1 MTRATTSTNPV
12 DGFAAD
18 DRHGPT
24 LSTWTEHTSTWT
36 TTSTDAVEGLA
47 TDDRR
52 GAARRTRPNERCAGQ
67 PGVPCTWHTHEAGA
81 AARLQ
86 RGQQRCPL
94 CCRAHMQA
102 LHRTTRGQGALTA
115 RYRQLLALRST
126 RALDLWTSV
135 EAYLGA
141 EARQHYERRLAPTT
155 CPGRPGV
162 PCTWHTH
169 EAGAAARLQR
179 GQQRCPLCCRAHMQA
194 LHRTTRGQGALTARF
209 RQLLALR
216 STRALDLWTSV
227 EAYLGA
233 EARQHYE
240 RRLAPTTCP
249 GRPGAPC
256 TWHTHQAGAAAGLQR
271 GQHRCPLC
279 CQAHMQALHGTTK
292 GKHTLATRLKQL
304 LALRSTSAP
313 DLWSLVA
320 KHLGAE
326 ARQYYERRLAPATCP
341 GRPGAPCTW
350 HTTQAGAAAKVK
362 PLTGEFYCPLCSH
375 THMQALHGTARGKG
389 AIALRLSQLLALQPQ
404 HAADVWA
411 CVEANLG
418 QEGGAYYQ
426 ARTRAREPLPG
437 QWAEALQRRYS
448 VHPLPDEEGRRL
460 WRERARADARK
471 RDKKF
476 GLAFSAEH
484 SGRAWMSARARQFE
498 FWSMHAS
505 WFMCTECHRLE
516 PRPFHQ
522 SSHEKNAQLRAVQ
535 KKCKHCAHGIGYR
548 APTITDIPEPLRD
561 LTAAALWALR
571 PIEIDVGAY
580 QRGEYGYRI
589 HTDMTRLRWRPQS
602 VRKQLATLRGEDL
615 HIAQQAWRFLHSRP
629 LPSMP
634 ETWAEHTRLFR
645 LHPGYSAYLS
655 FVAQHD
661 RFLDMAGPRLDKTAR
676 RLPVRFL
683 ETLGLETA
691 LWPHLY
697 PAVALCET
705 FVRLEDGR
713 RLARERSDVRA
724 AYAQRQRA
732 GQAAGR
738 HGAPAGLRARDA
750 GDVGAEQHHS
760 DEEEDEDSHIDSDAE
775 DNGVDD
781 GNEDREDDAE
791 SPLHFLKESDRQSLK
806 ASFLAKVT
814 SAVIGYASD
823 YELAQFVYDLWLWS
837 ALGGAKHASGVQ
849 MRVALAGKPFSPEYW
864 RTRHFALLDLQKQLG
879 YPTLF
884 VTIAPY
890 EWSSP
895 YHAFL
900 EDELLR
906 TFKTRLHLP
915 GPESF
920 HLAHIL
926 TQAALGL
933 VTGWNKQGRGGWAR
947 HVLGDQ
953 ASAGQGSVLNLFGRI
968 EFQDGKRK
976 RGARNERLDYHG
988 SGRPH
993 VHFLVWLR
1001 HPQSLPWSQIVCGHL
1016 PADNAPLE
1024 QIVRSSQFSWTGSGW
1039 PRRDAS
1045 TAWDETAQRLELH
1058 HPESAWEEGMRAY
1071 MPDVLASLKC
1081 HMDVQA
1087 SDGRGMLLRYVAG
1100 YVPKFSDSF
1109 QSNWLDDLSSDYALA
1124 RRVLTQYQPL
1134 EPEMWLQLSA
1144 HLFRQCF
1151 AGGGLSRFVVPVPW
1165 RDILP
1170 ERVQQYMGSS
1180 WRPDSMCLLAYL
1192 RKTNKRGGIHRDY
1205 KKSFAALAVS
1215 EGLGPEDWIHWLAD
1229 AHYSGAV
1236 LVAAVMKS
1244 RFNDEYYKQWC
1255 LLHVPFRELK
1265 DLWHA
1270 KLELL
1275 PPQFH
1280 GRPLRVRQK
1289 AQFAAAFL
1297 MCVGV

>member
-1 MTRATTSTNPV
+1 
-12 DGFAAD
+12 
-18 DRHGPT
+18 
-24 LSTWTEHTSTWT
+24 
-36 TTSTDAVEGLA
+36 
-47 TDDRR
+47 
-52 GAARRTRPNERCAGQ
+52 
-67 PGVPCTWHTHEAGA
+67 
-81 AARLQ
+81 
-86 RGQQRCPL
+86 
-94 CCRAHMQA
+94 
-102 LHRTTRGQGALTA
+102 
-115 RYRQLLALRST
+115 
-126 RALDLWTSV
+126 
-135 EAYLGA
+135 
-141 EARQHYERRLAPTT
+141 
-155 CPGRPGV
+155 
-162 PCTWHTH
+162 
-169 EAGAAARLQR
+169 
-179 GQQRCPLCCRAHMQA
+179 
-194 LHRTTRGQGALTARF
+194 
-209 RQLLALR
+209 
-216 STRALDLWTSV
+216 
-227 EAYLGA
+227 
-233 EARQHYE
+233 
-240 RRLAPTTCP
+240 
-249 GRPGAPC
+249 
-256 TWHTHQAGAAAGLQR
+256 
-271 GQHRCPLC
+271 
-279 CQAHMQALHGTTK
+279 
-292 GKHTLATRLKQL
+292 
-304 LALRSTSAP
+304 
-313 DLWSLVA
+313 
-320 KHLGAE
+320 
-326 ARQYYERRLAPATCP
+326 
-341 GRPGAPCTW
+341 
-350 HTTQAGAAAKVK
+350 
-362 PLTGEFYCPLCSH
+362 
-375 THMQALHGTARGKG
+375 
-389 AIALRLSQLLALQPQ
+389 
-404 HAADVWA
+404 
-411 CVEANLG
+411 
-418 QEGGAYYQ
+418 
-426 ARTRAREPLPG
+426 
-437 QWAEALQRRYS
+437 
-448 VHPLPDEEGRRL
+448 
-460 WRERARADARK
+460 
-471 RDKKF
+471 
-476 GLAFSAEH
+476 
-484 SGRAWMSARARQFE
+484 MSARARQFE

-615 HIAQQAWRFLHSRP
+615 RVAQQAWRFLHSRP

-750 GDVGAEQHHS
+750 GDVGAEQHHG

-849 MRVALAGKPFSPEYW
+849 MRVALAGKQFSPEYW

-953 ASAGQGSVLNLFGRI
+953 ASAGQGSALNLFGRI

-1045 TAWDETAQRLELH
+1045 TAWDETAQRWSCTTQN
-1058 HPESAWEEGMRAY
+1058 PRGRMRAY

-1134 EPEMWLQLSA
+1134 EPEMWLQLGA

-1170 ERVQQYMGSS
+1170 ERVQQYMGST

-1192 RKTNKRGGIHRDY
+1192 RKTNKQGGIHRDY

-1289 AQFAAAFL
+1289 AQFAAPFL